1 MHKVRMCIQIHK
13 YIHNV
18 AVVFLFHRANQ
29 ENIPKKLLERERA
42 LIKKKKIK
50 NTDTEPAET
59 SFEIHTA
66 GFTSIAGKKVLRRSH
81 SISQQN

>member
-1 MHKVRMCIQIHK
+1 MHKVPMCIQIHK

-42 LIKKKKIK
+42 LIKKKK
-50 NTDTEPAET
+50 N
-59 SFEIHTA
+59 
-66 GFTSIAGKKVLRRSH
+66 
-81 SISQQN
+81 